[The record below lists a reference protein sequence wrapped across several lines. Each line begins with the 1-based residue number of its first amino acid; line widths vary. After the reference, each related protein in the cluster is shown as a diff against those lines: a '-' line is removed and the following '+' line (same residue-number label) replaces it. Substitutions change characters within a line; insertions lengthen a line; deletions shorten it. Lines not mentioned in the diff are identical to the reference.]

1 MDKKTAI
8 IAIIMLT
15 IVFAIIVAAYL
26 YVKLNS

>member
-8 IAIIMLT
+8 ASIVILA
-15 IVFAIIVAAYL
+15 IVFVIIVVAYL